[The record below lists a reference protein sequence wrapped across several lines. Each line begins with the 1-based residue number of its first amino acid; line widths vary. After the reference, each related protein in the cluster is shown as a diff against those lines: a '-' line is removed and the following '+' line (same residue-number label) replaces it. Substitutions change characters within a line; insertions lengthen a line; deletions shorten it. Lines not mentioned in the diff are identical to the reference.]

1 MKKLSVIVLV
11 IVLLLT
17 LAACDPGEFHFEYD
31 ELKENVT
38 CVELIYYNNPDA
50 KELFDEKRNH
60 VLPFDFSKME
70 VVKTLPES
78 KLDDFLHDLSD
89 YFLLMVCTHFDSP
102 QGYSVR
108 VVYSNGDFEI
118 LSEYV
123 TFSCG
128 FYADGQVKR
137 LIGMGI
143 GSDLIHQYF
152 D

>member
-1 MKKLSVIVLV
+1 MKKISAIVLV

-38 CVELIYYNNPDA
+38 RVELIYYNNPDA

-78 KLDDFLHDLSD
+78 KLDDFLHDLSEYVFYTVWD
-89 YFLLMVCTHFDSP
+89 HLDSP

-137 LIGMGI
+137 FIGTGMD
-143 GSDLIHQYF
+143 SNFFHKYF